1 MKITKQQIIMIVILL
16 IIGYAYSQYN
26 NKLANGIEKEENDL
40 INEYLASDVKKMDKR
55 KPFMW
60 IHVEYDINE
69 RNWLNFGS
77 RNTKI

>member
-40 INEYLASDVKKMDKR
+40 INEYLASDVKKWTSVNHLCGFTSNM
-55 KPFMW
+55 
-60 IHVEYDINE
+60 I
-69 RNWLNFGS
+69 S
-77 RNTKI
+77 TKGTGLISVRETLKI